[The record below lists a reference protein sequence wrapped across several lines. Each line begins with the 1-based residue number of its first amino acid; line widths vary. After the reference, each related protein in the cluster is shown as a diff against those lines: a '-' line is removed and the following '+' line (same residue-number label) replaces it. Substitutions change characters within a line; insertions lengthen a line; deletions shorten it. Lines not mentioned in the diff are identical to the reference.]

1 MTPGADY
8 YQSLPKKI
16 TAAAALFIDNKN
28 RVFVVKPTYKS
39 HWEIPGGVVEK
50 NESPKQAATREV
62 KEELGIDVPN
72 LEFLCVDYAVPSE
85 PKDES
90 LQFVFFGGQ
99 LDQKTLSKIK
109 LNKEELSE
117 YKFVSVR
124 EAKKLLTNH
133 EVHTSFPNR
142 LEQSLLA
149 LKRKE
154 SVYLEDGK
162 RVR

>member
-1 MTPGADY
+1 MTPSADY
-8 YQSLPKKI
+8 YQSLPKKRM
-16 TAAAALFIDNKN
+16 AAAALFTDNTGK
-28 RVFVVKPTYKS
+28 VFVVKPTYKS

-50 NESPKQAATREV
+50 NESPRKAAAREV
-62 KEELGIDVPN
+62 KEELGIDVSY
-72 LEFLCVDYAVPSE
+72 LEFLCVDYAVPSG

-99 LDQKTLSKIK
+99 LDKKVLAKIK

-117 YKFVSVR
+117 YKFVSVKD
-124 EAKKLLTNH
+124 AKKLLTNH
-133 EVHTSFPNR
+133 EVHTSFSDR

-149 LKRKE
+149 LRRKE

-162 RVR
+162 KIR